1 MGQVLSMDRQS
12 VRFPCEIELAKCR
25 ERPNDTHL
33 SFHLKI
39 GKVSLGHVYFDDRY
53 DDGKFW
59 IAVNV
64 SKRSPERFV
73 SQEEAVDEM
82 FSRIG
87 LERPIGYCDV

>member
-1 MGQVLSMDRQS
+1 M
-12 VRFPCEIELAKCR
+12 
-25 ERPNDTHL
+25 
-33 SFHLKI
+33 
-39 GKVSLGHVYFDDRY
+39 YFDDRY